1 MARAYSMDLRERV
14 IQDADLGVAS
24 KDLAARYRVS
34 LAWVN
39 ALKQRQRE
47 TGSMAPRVQTKFRS
61 RVLAGHLDRLQAI
74 VTAQPDRT
82 LGEVQAA
89 LQTTASL
96 TTIWRELG
104 TLGLTLKKT
113 PLHGARRTT
122 C

>member
-104 TLGLTLKKT
+104 TLGLTLKKNR
-113 PLHGARRTT
+113 PRGRTAPG
-122 C
+122 